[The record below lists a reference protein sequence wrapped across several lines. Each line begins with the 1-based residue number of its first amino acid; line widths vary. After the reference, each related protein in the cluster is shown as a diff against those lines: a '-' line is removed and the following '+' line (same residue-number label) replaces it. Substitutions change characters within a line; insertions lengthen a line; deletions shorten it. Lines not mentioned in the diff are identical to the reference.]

1 MRAIITGGGTAGHI
15 NPALAIAACIKKYE
29 KDSEILFIGTERGL
43 EKTLVPKAGYE
54 IKYIEVQGIARSLSP
69 ENIRTI
75 KKAIKSYKESR
86 KIIKGFKPDIV
97 IGTGGYVCGPVLL
110 AATKFKIPT
119 IIHEQNIPPGLVV
132 KMLRKRVDI
141 TAISFSETETLLK
154 GAKRIELTG
163 NPVRDGILNIKSKET
178 IRPLVLISGG
188 SLGAKRI
195 NEALLEILTLK
206 GQDYYDIYAA
216 TGQRFYDEFMDEASK
231 RAIVFSEGKR
241 VVPYIYD
248 MDKALSQAT
257 LAVTRAGAI
266 TISELAA
273 MGKPA
278 IIIPSPNVVHD
289 HQTSNA
295 RFMEKSG
302 AAIMITEKEL
312 SGELLA
318 KKIEELLG
326 DKDKLEKMSEN
337 GKRIGITD
345 ASDKIYNLSKE
356 LIKERKN

>member
-15 NPALAIAACIKKYE
+15 NPALAIAACIKKHE
-29 KDSEILFIGTERGL
+29 KDSEILFVGTERGL

-54 IKYIEVQGIARSLSP
+54 IKYIDVRGIARSLSP
-69 ENIRTI
+69 ENIKTV
-75 KKAIKSYKESR
+75 KKAVRAYKISQ
-86 KIIKGFKPDIV
+86 KIIDEFKPDIV

-110 AATKFKIPT
+110 AASKRKIPT

-141 TAISFSETETLLK
+141 TAISFSETEKLLK
-154 GAKRIELTG
+154 NAKRIELTG
-163 NPVRDGILNIKSKET
+163 NPVREGIINIKNQET
-178 IRPLVLISGG
+178 ERPLVLISGG

-195 NEALLEILTLK
+195 NEALLEVLTLE
-206 GQDYYDIYAA
+206 GQEYYDIYAA
-216 TGQRFYDEFMDEASK
+216 TGTRFYDEFMEEASK
-231 RAIVFSEGKR
+231 RAIKFSEQKK

-248 MDKALSQAT
+248 MDAALSRAT

-295 RFMEKSG
+295 EFMEKTG
-302 AAIMITEKEL
+302 AAVMITENDL
-312 SGELLA
+312 SGEFLA
-318 KKIEELLG
+318 KKIGELLS
-326 DKDKLEKMSEN
+326 DKERLKQMSIC
-337 GKRIGITD
+337 GKKIGITD
-345 ASDKIYNLSKE
+345 AADKIYYFSKE
-356 LIKERKN
+356 LIEAKE